1 LMDVVLIAVTLGL
14 LLVASFQ
21 DIRTREVSDR
31 FWLVI
36 GGAGAVRTIF
46 YSIQN
51 PGSILLELV
60 SIGVAV
66 AIALAV
72 FYLGLM
78 GGADSKA
85 MMALALAFPLAPE
98 TPFSPRSM
106 LPLFPLSVFVN
117 SIILSVCIVP
127 YIVARNFSWV
137 LRGRRLFEPETRLP
151 FWKKILLLI
160 TGVKEQASNVAESVN
175 YRTLEYVNSV
185 EEGVQRSYVL
195 FQSAEEEPD
204 LSGTIQVI
212 NNRGL
217 PSEIWATPT
226 LPFLVFITLG
236 LVVSLLLG
244 DILYSILLTIY

>member
-1 LMDVVLIAVTLGL
+1 
-14 LLVASFQ
+14 
-21 DIRTREVSDR
+21 
-31 FWLVI
+31 
-36 GGAGAVRTIF
+36 
-46 YSIQN
+46 
-51 PGSILLELV
+51 
-60 SIGVAV
+60 
-66 AIALAV
+66 
-72 FYLGLM
+72 
-78 GGADSKA
+78 
-85 MMALALAFPLAPE
+85 
-98 TPFSPRSM
+98 
-106 LPLFPLSVFVN
+106 
-117 SIILSVCIVP
+117 
-127 YIVARNFSWV
+127 VARNFYWV

>member
-1 LMDVVLIAVTLGL
+1 MIDVALIMVTLGL

-36 GGAGAVRTIF
+36 GGAGAARTIY
-46 YSIQN
+46 YSAQN
-51 PGSILLELV
+51 PSSIILELS
-60 SIGVAV
+60 SIGVTV
-66 AIALAV
+66 AIAFAV

-85 MMALALAFPLAPE
+85 MMALALAFPLTPE

-106 LPLFPLSVFVN
+106 LPLFPLSIFVN

-127 YIVARNFSWV
+127 YIVARNLSWV
-137 LRGRRLFEPETRLP
+137 LRGRRLFEVETKLP
-151 FWKKILLLI
+151 LWKKILLLI
-160 TGVKEQASNVAESVN
+160 TGVKEQASNVAENVN
-175 YRTLEYVNSV
+175 YRPLEYVNSV
-185 EEGVQRSYVL
+185 EGGIQRSFIL

-204 LSGTIQVI
+204 LSGTIQAI
-212 NNRGL
+212 NSRGL

-236 LVVSLLLG
+236 FVVSILLG
-244 DILYSILLTIY
+244 DILYSILLTVF